1 MQSSRYM
8 SKKDNI
14 RFAFNQDDG
23 SKDYDK
29 IREDFEKHL
38 DFNREIIERLQIE
51 CLKDKEMNKLKDN
64 DSVDSDDCI
73 ENATVFE
80 FMNYEQR
87 RRHTIQLWN
96 KAFYKAK
103 GAAVVVRFTSDV
115 QNKIMNLGRTNNI

>member
-1 MQSSRYM
+1 
-8 SKKDNI
+8 
-14 RFAFNQDDG
+14 
-23 SKDYDK
+23 
-29 IREDFEKHL
+29 
-38 DFNREIIERLQIE
+38 
-51 CLKDKEMNKLKDN
+51 MNKLKDN